1 MNMTNIANL
10 LHNWIL
16 AEPIASLWLGI
27 VAVSLFGVTF
37 AHLTKETGLPW
48 GRGFL
53 VTLAQTLTVV
63 SLIGTCYF
71 LLNSG
76 FKTFSQ
82 IYGSFTT
89 GGSVSN
95 RAWQQWRNMY
105 GGGYDQKDLE
115 VVQFVTVESQ
125 EVVPPSDPSAA
136 PLYRNVKVEQPVQ
149 QNSIIGFR
157 GNVEL
162 TAAGGYNNANTFNAY
177 ALSADYEYDIV
188 NSSTEETRAEFR
200 FPISPTSKLYQDIV
214 ITVNGKQ
221 VPWLIA
227 GQAILWEDRLTPGE
241 KQTINIRFHTW
252 GENDFLFEI
261 PEQREITNFSLK
273 LAMNTD
279 NC

>member
-1 MNMTNIANL
+1 MMNSLTS
-10 LHNWIL
+10 IL
-16 AEPIASLWLGI
+16 QSWATAEPIASLWLGI
-27 VAVSLFGVTF
+27 VSVLVFGATF
-37 AHLTKETGLPW
+37 TRLTKQTGLSW
-48 GRGFL
+48 GRGFF
-53 VTLAQTLTVV
+53 VALAQTLTTVA
-63 SLIGTCYF
+63 LIASCYF

-89 GGSVSN
+89 GGSISN
-95 RAWQQWRNMY
+95 RAWQQWRNVY
-105 GGGYDQKDLE
+105 GGGYNQRDLQ
-115 VVQFVTVESQ
+115 VVQYITVMSE
-125 EVVPPSDPSAA
+125 EVIQPSDPAA
-136 PLYRNVKVEQPVQ
+136 AHLYRNSQVEQPTQ
-149 QNSIIGFR
+149 QNSITGFR

-162 TAAGGYNNANTFNAY
+162 TAAGGYNNSSTFNAY

-188 NSSTEETRAEFR
+188 NSSTQETRAEFR
-200 FPISPTSKLYQDIV
+200 FPISPTSKLYQDIIV
-214 ITVNGKQ
+214 TTNRKEVSWRISD
-221 VPWLIA
+221 
-227 GQAILWEDRLTPGE
+227 QAIFWEERLAPGE

>member
-1 MNMTNIANL
+1 MNSLTSL
-10 LHNWIL
+10 LHNWII

-27 VAVSLFGVTF
+27 VAALLFGVTF
-37 AHLTKETGLPW
+37 TNLTKGTNLSWE
-48 GRGFL
+48 RGIL
-53 VTLAQTLTVV
+53 MALAQTLTTV

-71 LLNSG
+71 LLNSS

-95 RAWQQWRNMY
+95 RAWQQWRNIY
-105 GGGYDQKDLE
+105 GGGYDQKDLQ
-115 VVQFVTVESQ
+115 VVQYVTVVTE
-125 EVVPPSDPSAA
+125 EVIPPTDPSAA
-136 PLYRNVKVEQPVQ
+136 PLYRTVEVEQPIE

-162 TAAGGYNNANTFNAY
+162 TAAGGYNNANTFNVY
-177 ALSADYEYDIV
+177 ALTAEYEYDIV

-200 FPISPTSKLYQDIV
+200 FPISSTSKLYQDIA
-214 ITVNGKQ
+214 ITVNEKEI
-221 VPWLIA
+221 PWYMA
-227 GQAILWEDRLTPGE
+227 GQAIFWEERLAPGE
-241 KQTINIRFHTW
+241 KQKVNIRFHTW
-252 GENDFLFEI
+252 GENDFLFEV